1 MHSHASRP
9 SFRFGSLF
17 ALGAL
22 FVAACGSDAGTGSSG
37 AGGAGAVSGGAGA
50 GGGSGAASAGATSAG
65 AGAGAAGAA
74 GGFAGGGVGG
84 ASAGSGGASG
94 GAGTAGVAGSG
105 GLSGSAGAGGNAGSG
120 GAAPYNPCPTNG
132 DACKIMPL
140 GDSIT
145 DGCCGDNA
153 QSMGASYRLE
163 LFHLSLMNNKKLTFV
178 GSHES
183 GPGMV
188 DNVAFPKKQEGH
200 PGWTIADG
208 GGRDGLQ
215 DMVAGWLAA
224 TPAHIITLMIGT
236 NDVDI
241 SLDLPNAPKRLG
253 TLIDTIAMAAPKALI
268 VVAQIV
274 PSRKDDENK
283 RDETYNAAIP
293 ALVKARADAGKHV
306 ILVDMYGAYTKH
318 ADFKTSML
326 ANDLHPT
333 DAGYATMATVWW
345 GVIGNLLPAK

>member
-1 MHSHASRP
+1 
-9 SFRFGSLF
+9 
-17 ALGAL
+17 
-22 FVAACGSDAGTGSSG
+22 
-37 AGGAGAVSGGAGA
+37 
-50 GGGSGAASAGATSAG
+50 
-65 AGAGAAGAA
+65 
-74 GGFAGGGVGG
+74 
-84 ASAGSGGASG
+84 
-94 GAGTAGVAGSG
+94 
-105 GLSGSAGAGGNAGSG
+105 
-120 GAAPYNPCPTNG
+120 
-132 DACKIMPL
+132 
-140 GDSIT
+140 
-145 DGCCGDNA
+145 
-153 QSMGASYRLE
+153 MGASYRLQ

-183 GPGMV
+183 GPATV

-200 PGWTIADG
+200 SGWTIADG

-224 TPAHIITLMIGT
+224 TPPHIITLMIGT

-241 SLDLPNAPKRLG
+241 SLDLANAPKRLG
-253 TLIDTIAMAAPKALI
+253 TLIDTIATAAPKALI

-318 ADFKTSML
+318 ADYKTSLL

-333 DAGYATMATVWW
+333 DAGYATMADVWW
-345 GVIGNLLPAK
+345 AAVGNLLPAK